1 VSYTPEVQHLCPSI
15 TKVLEGMD
23 DLDAAIMARHR
34 NRDLWQEDHLQEI
47 LELSIDLRRMQV
59 RLRKLE
65 AEVI

>member
-1 VSYTPEVQHLCPSI
+1 MSYTPEEQHLRPSI
-15 TKVLEGMD
+15 TQVLEGMD

-47 LELSIDLRRMQV
+47 LELSIDMRRLQV

-65 AEVI
+65 SEVN